1 LEKIFPDSEFALQNY
16 SDLHF
21 NFRLLAFSNNANEC
35 CNGVKQFLN
44 TATSAVFYCHVSK
57 CLHKLD
63 LCAEA
68 VM

>member
-1 LEKIFPDSEFALQNY
+1 LQNY
-16 SDLHF
+16 SGLHF

-35 CNGVKQFLN
+35 YNGVKQFLN
-44 TATSAVFYCHVSK
+44 TATSAVFYYHVSK

-63 LCAEA
+63 LYAEA